1 MRKLLIVVV
10 VLVLLGA
17 GADFAAARIFE
28 DRVTEA
34 LQREYDL
41 GRRPVVQVRDV
52 PFLPRLAA
60 GRFSTIDLAATD
72 VTARGINAAQLQL
85 TLHGVRVPRDVL
97 LGEPGRITVDR
108 ADGTIEL
115 TEAEVNRLLADRLQG
130 GSLAIE
136 EDGVQVRAQVPLLGQ
151 TLDALVTGQLGAR
164 DGGVTFTPDEIR
176 LGEQGRI
183 DPSTEDLLASQFTFQ
198 VPLPDLP
205 AGVRLE
211 RVDTRPGMVVLSGRA
226 AAVRVAA

>member
-1 MRKLLIVVV
+1 MRKLLIALV

-17 GADFAAARIFE
+17 AADFVAARVFE
-28 DRVTEA
+28 DRVTTE

-41 GRRPVVQVRDV
+41 GRRPVVQVRDF
-52 PFLPRLAA
+52 PFLPHLAT
-60 GRFSTIDLAATD
+60 GRFSTIDVAATD
-72 VTARGINAAQLQL
+72 ATAKGINAAQLQL
-85 TLHGVRVPRDVL
+85 TLHGVRVPREVL

-136 EDGVQVRAQVPLLGQ
+136 EDGVRVRVDVPLLGE
-151 TLDALVTGQLGAR
+151 ALVTGRLGAR
-164 DGGVTFTPDEIR
+164 DGAVSFTPEEIR
-176 LGEQGRI
+176 LGGRG
-183 DPSTEDLLASQFTFQ
+183 PLQPALEDQLSSQFSFQ
-198 VPLPDLP
+198 VPLPELP

-211 RVDTRPGMVVLSGRA
+211 RVETRPGTVVLSGRA
-226 AAVRVAA
+226 AGVGVAA

>member
-1 MRKLLIVVV
+1 MRKLLIAVV

-17 GADFAAARIFE
+17 AADFVAARVFE
-28 DRVTEA
+28 DRVTTE

-41 GRRPVVQVRDV
+41 GRRPVVQVRDF
-52 PFLPRLAA
+52 PFLPHLAT
-60 GRFSTIDLAATD
+60 GRFSTIDVAATD
-72 VTARGINAAQLQL
+72 ASAKGINAAQLQL

-130 GSLAIE
+130 GSLAIT
-136 EDGVQVRAQVPLLGQ
+136 EDGVRVRVEVPLLGE
-151 TLDALVTGQLGAR
+151 ALVTGRLGAR
-164 DGGVTFTPDEIR
+164 DGAVSFSPDQIE
-176 LGEQGRI
+176 LGGRE
-183 DPSTEDLLASQFTFQ
+183 PLQPALEDQLASQFNFQ
-198 VPLPDLP
+198 VPLPELP

-211 RVDTRPGMVVLSGRA
+211 RVETRPGTVVLSGRA
-226 AAVRVAA
+226 AGVGVAA